1 MEFES
6 LLSGFLAFI
15 EPAIVSFNTDWVV
28 TLFAAIIFGAI
39 VGAERSRVGKRAG
52 MRTFALVSLG
62 AAMFVLVSIEVTN
75 LYVGLTVFDP
85 LRVASQIVVGIGFIG
100 GGVIFVDRED
110 SKGVTTAAGMW
121 VAAAIGMA
129 TGFGLYWIAFIA
141 AILTL
146 FVFQTMWRV
155 EHKYIREQVVEHP
168 LGGAVS
174 ETSNNRYR
182 NNRDNG

>member
-1 MEFES
+1 MELTY
-6 LLSGFLAFI
+6 LLAGLSATLAPVI
-15 EPAIVSFNTDWVV
+15 DSFSTEWVAK
-28 TLFAAIIFGAI
+28 LFAAIIFGAM

-62 AAMFVLVSIEVTN
+62 AALFVVISVEVTN
-75 LYVGLTVFDP
+75 VFVGITVFDP

-100 GGVIFVDRED
+100 GGVIFVDRDD

-129 TGFGLYWIAFIA
+129 SGFGLYWIAFIA

-146 FVFQTMWRV
+146 FIFQTMWRV
-155 EHKYIREQVVEHP
+155 EHTYVREQTVEHP
-168 LGGAVS
+168 LGVKS
-174 ETSNNRYR
+174 TWNK
-182 NNRDNG
+182 DQHD